1 MKMRIA
7 AVQTD
12 VMLADVEAN
21 LQQMLRTLERPELSG
36 CRLVVFPECMLT
48 GYCFDS
54 REEAWPH
61 AELLPGPS
69 SRRLAEHCREHR
81 RWVVYGMLERTD
93 GGKLYNSCALVG
105 PDGVVGVYRKI
116 HLPHLGIDRF
126 VDPGPD
132 PYTVWEIDGV
142 RVGMHIC
149 YDGSFPESARCLAL
163 AGADVLVLPTNWP
176 PGAETFAQ
184 YLPNARALENN
195 VYYVSCDRIGTE
207 RGFRFIGQSRICDTN
222 GVTMVEAAHTDPA
235 ILVADID
242 PARARNKRAVRVPRL
257 HVIDRFADRRPE
269 FYGPILQ
276 PHRLVRSID
285 DEA

>member
-1 MKMRIA
+1 
-7 AVQTD
+7 
-12 VMLADVEAN
+12 
-21 LQQMLRTLERPELSG
+21 
-36 CRLVVFPECMLT
+36 
-48 GYCFDS
+48 
-54 REEAWPH
+54 
-61 AELLPGPS
+61 
-69 SRRLAEHCREHR
+69 
-81 RWVVYGMLERTD
+81 
-93 GGKLYNSCALVG
+93 
-105 PDGVVGVYRKI
+105 
-116 HLPHLGIDRF
+116 
-126 VDPGPD
+126 
-132 PYTVWEIDGV
+132 
-142 RVGMHIC
+142 
-149 YDGSFPESARCLAL
+149 
-163 AGADVLVLPTNWP
+163 LVLPTNWP

-269 FYGPILQ
+269 FYGPILE